1 MYRLADHNGKVIQ
14 RIVSN
19 EMARGM
25 LRCLG
30 IEKATPTIQIGEKEI
45 FKLMQVLDFHEENVG
60 YCVDLSGGAVEEAVA
75 RKLERMYEELLDTE
89 HEYTFDELGEYLI
102 AAFIE
107 YEAGHE
113 NRPGTSASVWDEIY
127 VREYF
132 KKKFEDKDSY
142 TDFTKAEIESLEKAH
157 CDCTLYFACMGI
169 DDEDISLVF
178 MDTDYKFLDMP
189 RGGNILLEGNFGFV
203 SAEDGRE
210 PVSGSIK
217 RKL

>member
-1 MYRLADHNGKVIQ
+1 MY
-14 RIVSN
+14 
-19 EMARGM
+19 
-25 LRCLG
+25 
-30 IEKATPTIQIGEKEI
+30 P
-45 FKLMQVLDFHEENVG
+45 
-60 YCVDLSGGAVEEAVA
+60 
-75 RKLERMYEELLDTE
+75 E

-102 AAFIE
+102 ATFIE

-132 KKKFEDKDSY
+132 KKELEDKDSY
-142 TDFTKAEIESLEKAH
+142 ADFTKAERKSLEKAY

-210 PVSGSIK
+210 PLSGSIK